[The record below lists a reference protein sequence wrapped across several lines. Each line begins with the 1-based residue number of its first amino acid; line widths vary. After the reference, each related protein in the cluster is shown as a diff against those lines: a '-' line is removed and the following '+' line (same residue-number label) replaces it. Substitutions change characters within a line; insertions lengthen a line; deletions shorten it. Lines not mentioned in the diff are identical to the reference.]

1 MATEEHNGSLSN
13 NSIVGYV
20 NLSGTFYGYK
30 LLKYVYVSAADVY
43 VWLGQYGHVSSGV
56 WTPNEGD
63 ALEVLT
69 DENIKD
75 GYEMS
80 WKPDPEYKKGDI
92 LIGESSDGTRV
103 VLLYIS
109 ETRIE
114 RLTPLGKDAHDGFTG
129 YGTLAFYRSKLKDV
143 RVLKTSLDMV
153 KFSEV

>member
-1 MATEEHNGSLSN
+1 MATVEHKGSFTAGAVVVYTGYGTNYGYSLVKEIYIDAIGEYRWIAEPVK
-13 NSIVGYV
+13 IVGNEV
-20 NLSGTFYGYK
+20 V
-30 LLKYVYVSAADVY
+30 KYTNVHLELISDKYINDECKSR
-43 VWLGQYGHVSSGV
+43 
-56 WTPNEGD
+56 WT
-63 ALEVLT
+63 
-69 DENIKD
+69 K
-75 GYEMS
+75 
-80 WKPDPEYKKGDI
+80 DPEYKKGDI

-129 YGTLAFYRSKLKDV
+129 YGTLAFYRNKLKDV